1 MLIVTE
7 DAALLASHRNRPP
20 MPRARFGPPL
30 VGGGG
35 GGRGRTS
42 TTTMRSE
49 RFSTKL
55 EQIHARN
62 FLKEAV
68 EHALL
73 ANLKPF
79 VKHLPN
85 TCLFKNP

>member
-1 MLIVTE
+1 MGNPLIAGFVE
-7 DAALLASHRNRPP
+7 IQHELAGFVEIH
-20 MPRARFGPPL
+20 
-30 VGGGG
+30 
-35 GGRGRTS
+35 
-42 TTTMRSE
+42 TTTVRLE
-49 RFSTKL
+49 RFFTKL

-73 ANLKPF
+73 ANLRPF

-85 TCLFKNP
+85 TCQFKNP

>member
-1 MLIVTE
+1 MVT
-7 DAALLASHRNRPP
+7 APKGGQRLLGQHYHS
-20 MPRARFGPPL
+20 PRASGFRAH
-30 VGGGG
+30 
-35 GGRGRTS
+35 
-42 TTTMRSE
+42 SE
-49 RFSTKL
+49 RFSAKL

-73 ANLKPF
+73 ANLRPF

-85 TCLFKNP
+85 FCLLKNP

>member
-1 MLIVTE
+1 M
-7 DAALLASHRNRPP
+7 
-20 MPRARFGPPL
+20 G
-30 VGGGG
+30 
-35 GGRGRTS
+35 
-42 TTTMRSE
+42 RSE

-62 FLKEAV
+62 FLKEAA

-79 VKHLPN
+79 VKHLP
-85 TCLFKNP
+85 TPDLSKTHKIL

>member
-1 MLIVTE
+1 M
-7 DAALLASHRNRPP
+7 AAANCSQAVASRCAKYVDDFRVPTLFTT
-20 MPRARFGPPL
+20 RVL
-30 VGGGG
+30 T
-35 GGRGRTS
+35 GGRP
-42 TTTMRSE
+42 E

-62 FLKEAV
+62 FLKMAF

-85 TCLFKNP
+85 TCLFKNL

>member
-1 MLIVTE
+1 
-7 DAALLASHRNRPP
+7 
-20 MPRARFGPPL
+20 
-30 VGGGG
+30 
-35 GGRGRTS
+35 
-42 TTTMRSE
+42 MRSE
-49 RFSTKL
+49 RFCFKL
-55 EQIHARN
+55 EQIEQIHARN

-85 TCLFKNP
+85 ICLIKNL

>member
-1 MLIVTE
+1 MVCSSAIAKSLSTLYLRNGPFSIAPACVDAYVTY
-7 DAALLASHRNRPP
+7 S
-20 MPRARFGPPL
+20 RAW
-30 VGGGG
+30 VG
-35 GGRGRTS
+35 
-42 TTTMRSE
+42 TTTGRSE

-62 FLKEAV
+62 FLKESV